1 MPNESSEPRS
11 ANNFLSSL
19 PDGKWATTLPTI
31 QTVQKVQTVPPDPDP
46 AMEEHDNK
54 TTETLATSIG
64 NTGANKAPNIGAT
77 APVNKDPANKE
88 THIRETP
95 APKDSSKPQKHSDDS
110 NADIKAK
117 DFKVENKSSDSI
129 SVKDSP
135 LASIFKDQMKKIDN
149 DNLTEKLNLQRRLN

>member
-1 MPNESSEPRS
+1 MPNQSSKPRS
-11 ANNFLSSL
+11 ANNFPSSL
-19 PDGKWATTLPTI
+19 PD
-31 QTVQKVQTVPPDPDP
+31 DPDP

-117 DFKVENKSSDSI
+117 DSKVTNKNSDNPQ
-129 SVKDSP
+129 P
-135 LASIFKDQMKKIDN
+135 LIMTPNHQVLKWLSYRI
-149 DNLTEKLNLQRRLN
+149 